1 MLPYLLMLLA
11 TATSYAESAM
21 IKTYNKKHANGGFM
35 FISIVSLFSAL
46 FFLVKYLVFD
56 NTKADFNPAV
66 IPYALIAGVMY
77 ASSSVLVFLAIRMGS
92 LAITNL
98 ILGYSTVVVCLYGII
113 FLGETSNWLTYV
125 CIGIMVL
132 ALFLL
137 KQPEKDK
144 TKSTKKKSLLWFI
157 FAMLGMLTSAGYSII
172 TKAQQVAFNQTVD
185 SEYVLIAIGFS
196 AIATFIVGVITGKK
210 EAFRVFKTC
219 IPYAGV
225 AGLSNGVTNLLTL
238 FTNTMIA
245 VSISSPTRSVMTKVL
260 HFVLGYFIF
269 KERYTVRQIIG
280 LVLVCGA
287 VVLLN
292 LAPII
297 I

>member
-1 MLPYLLMLLA
+1 MLPYLLML
-11 TATSYAESAM
+11 TATGTHYVESAM
-21 IKTYNKKHANGGFM
+21 IKTYNKKHSNGGFM

-46 FFLVKYLVFD
+46 FFLVKYLFFD
-56 NTKADFNPAV
+56 NAKLDFTPEV
-66 IPYALIAGVMY
+66 IPYAILAGVMY
-77 ASSSVLVFLAIRMGS
+77 ASSSVLVFLAIKMGS
-92 LAITNL
+92 LAVTNL
-98 ILGYSTVVVCLYGII
+98 ILGYSTIVVCLYGII
-113 FLGETSNWLTYV
+113 FLGESSNWLTYV
-125 CIGIMVL
+125 SIGIMVL

-144 TKSTKKKSLLWFI
+144 SKSSKKNSLLWFI

-172 TKAQQVAFNQTVD
+172 TKAQQVKFNQTVD
-185 SEYVLIAIGFS
+185 SEYILIAIGFS

-210 EAFRVFKTC
+210 DAFKVFKTC
-219 IPYAGV
+219 VPYAGI
-225 AGLSNGVTNLLTL
+225 AGLSNGVTNLLSL
-238 FTNTMIA
+238 LINTMIA

-260 HFVLGYFIF
+260 HFILGYFIF